1 MGFAFLAC
9 IRDTGLNNYV
19 EIKVFSAHLRVEGV
33 GNTIGFSMT
42 CGVYG
47 DAIHDISMEEQEALT
62 VNSLT
67 SEDLILKARAFIYES
82 KHEWL
87 IGSEALA
94 HRRSVWA
101 VGCTG
106 KWTTR

>member
-1 MGFAFLAC
+1 MGFAFTFLAC
-9 IRDTGLNNYV
+9 IKDTDINNYV
-19 EIKVFSAHLRVEGV
+19 EIKVFSAHLRVKGV
-33 GNTIGFSMT
+33 NTIGFSMT

-67 SEDLILKARAFIYES
+67 SEDLILKARAFIDES

-87 IGSEALA
+87 IGSDALA
-94 HRRSVWA
+94 HRKSVWA
-101 VGCTG
+101 VGT
-106 KWTTR
+106 